1 MKFLKGDLNASQNLA
16 SAALLFT
23 TTYSK
28 AFTSLQV
35 LIKFSVNVTE
45 TITITLDSKAG
56 ASYDVILRKKTLS
69 GEGSFVYESNRDFA
83 AGDNIK
89 IQCTNANTTGIA
101 NVIVKAKEVS

>member
-1 MKFLKGDLNASQNLA
+1 MKFLKDDITTSQNLA
-16 SAALLFT
+16 SAVLLST

-56 ASYDVILRKKTLS
+56 ASYDVVLRKKTLS
-69 GEGSFVYESNRDFA
+69 AESSFVYESNRNFA

-89 IQCTNANTTGIA
+89 IQCTNANATGTA
-101 NVIVKAKEVS
+101 YVIVKAKEVG